1 MDRELTSFLCLFHN
15 QDHAEAAVDALEKA
29 GFNRS
34 SITSV
39 GRKADGAE
47 LASVQ
52 QDLAELGAPERDL
65 QHLQDGV
72 TRGGVV
78 LGVDAAEE
86 RSDEIERI
94 FEKYSARKIDEVDQ
108 MGAAPYAAVPAAA
121 PLAAPAVS
129 KTDAADVVIPVV
141 AEELAVGKREVD
153 RGGVRVYRRVVE
165 EPISESVSLHE
176 EHVVVDR
183 RPVDRAVT
191 EADLKNGGEVI
202 ELTETDQVPVV
213 QKVARVVEE
222 VHLGVVGSDRTETVQ
237 DTVRHTELDVEQLD
251 ETAAATSAVT
261 GSKPTS
267 KQSY

>member
-52 QDLAELGAPERDL
+52 QELAELGAPERDL
-65 QHLQDGV
+65 QHLQEGV
-72 TRGGVV
+72 AQGGVV

-108 MGAAPYAAVPAAA
+108 TTPYGAVPAVA
-121 PLAAPAVS
+121 PVLAPIVP
-129 KTDAADVVIPVV
+129 KTDPADVVIPVV
-141 AEELAVGKREVD
+141 AEELVVGKREVD
-153 RGGVRVYRRVVE
+153 RGGVRVYRHVVE
-165 EPISESVSLHE
+165 EPVSESVSLHE
-176 EHVVVDR
+176 EHGVMDR
-183 RPVDRAVT
+183 RPVNRAVT
-191 EADLKNGGEVI
+191 QADLQTGGEVI

-222 VHLGVVGSDRTETVQ
+222 VRLGVVGSDRTETVQ
-237 DTVRHTELDVEQLD
+237 DTVRHTELDVEPLD
-251 ETAAATSAVT
+251 ETAGTTSAVT
-261 GSKPTS
+261 GTKPTL
-267 KQSY
+267 K